1 MNTKYYLSECLI
13 IKNENQYLYEHITSD
28 IEAGIDHFY
37 IYDDKSDTPV
47 EEYLKNNYPE
57 LLEFC
62 TITVVREDE
71 LGQEVQVLLAEEGR
85 QVAVYNNFLNTYGNE
100 TMWVS
105 MTDTDE
111 IWEGDMKAFLKRNED
126 KMAVFVPWIIH
137 GANGHLRIDYT
148 SLKDAFSESIV
159 PFKVFDEGDP
169 YISQNCP
176 FYRGKSI
183 YQCKLVKNHVD
194 YFIDIH
200 CLSRKV
206 KNSDGSHVYSHPD
219 YWSDIVKSYYEGDY
233 KHELTLHHYFYRSL
247 EDYIQKRIRSYSHV
261 STKNNSINDNKSS
274 LSKWTESWVGLGK
287 FFDSNNINPHDSDVK
302 ELLKEYNIKYIS
314 KYRDPEDC
322 KISATELI
330 GNPDSPK
337 AVQFNRILKTIKK
350 GNVRKLPKILITGVS
365 GFIGRSLVKAIVDL
379 KYSFDLYGVDINPIE
394 MDECYVNKINFTQLD
409 LRDKNKVENYFKENQ
424 FDGVIHLAAVSR
436 VAVAENDSDN
446 CIQTNFLATKNIVD
460 QLPQNTW
467 IIFSSSRE
475 VYGEPDNLPV
485 KETDPKN
492 PINIYGKC
500 KLQSE
505 EYVQNNMNKYL
516 IFRFSNVYGNEFDLD
531 NRVLPLFV
539 NKSIKNEVITIE
551 GGEQVI
557 DFTYI
562 DDVVTSIITSIKL
575 LNSGLMT
582 KDIIHLCPGEGN
594 SLQSVVRFLGE
605 YLEKGI
611 KVEVTD
617 KRDYDVVKF
626 IGNPEHRIKILG
638 DREFKSLKEGLII
651 YINRM
656 IRKNKN
662 EEA

>member
-1 MNTKYYLSECLI
+1 MNTKYYLSECLM

-37 IYDDKSDTPV
+37 IYDDKSDVPV

-71 LGQEVQVLLAEEGR
+71 LGQEVLLAEEGR
-85 QVAVYNNFLNTYGNE
+85 QVAVYNNFLDTYGNE
-100 TMWVS
+100 TVWVS

-126 KMAVFVPWIIH
+126 KMAVFVPWTIH
-137 GANGHLRIDYT
+137 GANGHIRIDYT
-148 SLKDAFSESIV
+148 SLKDAFSESII
-159 PFKVFDEGDP
+159 PFQVFDEGDP

-183 YQCKLVKNHVD
+183 YQCKLVKNHVE

-206 KNSDGSHVYSHPD
+206 KNSDGNPIYSYPD

-247 EDYIQKRIRSYSHV
+247 EDYIQKRFRSYSHV
-261 STKNNSINDNKSS
+261 STKNNSINDNESS
-274 LSKWTESWVGLGK
+274 LSKWAADWVGLGK
-287 FFDSNNINPHDSDVK
+287 FFDSNKINPHDSDVK
-302 ELLKEYNIKYIS
+302 ELLKEYNIKYIP
-314 KYRDPEDC
+314 KYRDPENC
-322 KISATELI
+322 KISTTELI
-330 GNPDSPK
+330 DNPNSPK
-337 AVQFNRILKTIKK
+337 AVQLNRILKTIKK

-365 GFIGRSLVKAIVDL
+365 GFIGRSLIKTIVDL

-394 MDECYVNKINFTQLD
+394 MDECYVNKVNFTQLD
-409 LRDKNKVENYFKENQ
+409 LRDRNKVENYFKENQ

-436 VAVAENDSDN
+436 VAIAENDRDN
-446 CIQTNFLATKNIVD
+446 CIQTNLQATKNIVD

-485 KETDPKN
+485 KETDQKN

-505 EYVQNNMNKYL
+505 EYVQSNMNKYL

-539 NKSIKNEVITIE
+539 NKSIKDEVITIE

-575 LNSGLMT
+575 LNSGLVT

-594 SLQSVVRFLGE
+594 SLQSVIKFLEE
-605 YLEKGI
+605 YLEKEI